1 MLRALVSLH
10 EHDAKVLDLKPGNLL
25 FDKGRLYIGDFG
37 LSSVAEVTI
46 GLGRIVALYY
56 RSSTLYQIH

>member
-25 FDKGRLYIGDFG
+25 FDRGRLYIGDFG

-46 GLGRIVALYY
+46 GLGRIVAL
-56 RSSTLYQIH
+56 